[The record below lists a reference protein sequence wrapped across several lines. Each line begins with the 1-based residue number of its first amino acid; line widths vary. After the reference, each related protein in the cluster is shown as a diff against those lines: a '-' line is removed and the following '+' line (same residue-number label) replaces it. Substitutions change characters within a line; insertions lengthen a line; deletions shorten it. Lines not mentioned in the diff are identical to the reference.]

1 MPRDEEF
8 AEFDMDEAEFDAR
21 MEAAEAAE
29 LVAGPVRPTVTART
43 AHGTFRVTM
52 PAVVSV
58 SIGEADS
65 SPIPSRRSVQERS
78 LQCTGCACRPSAL
91 AS

>member
-1 MPRDEEF
+1 MPRDDEF

-65 SPIPSRRSVQERS
+65 EPDSESPVGAGAKLAVHRVRM
-78 LQCTGCACRPSAL
+78 SA
-91 AS
+91 